1 MLLIFRVLF
10 FALSHTTLYMFHEL
24 SLMGIHPLAKLQL
37 LYLLYDNGSQ
47 FYISYA
53 VFCAVLSDSVVS
65 DSLWPHG
72 LQLIRLL
79 CLWGFSRQEFWHGL
93 PCPPPGDLP
102 NPGIEPRSPTLQVD
116 SLLSEPPGKDLH
128 FLGSSF
134 DHLPN
139 ISHDCSQ
146 ATSHSI
152 YKLDWFPFLWS
163 SPFMFPYFGEWGHD
177 TGWNG
182 SPSKFL
188 GWVLPPITSE
198 HGLIW
203 I

>member
-1 MLLIFRVLF
+1 MWLIFRVLF

-24 SLMGIHPLAKLQL
+24 FLMGIHPLAKLQL
-37 LYLLYDNGSQ
+37 LYLLYDNWSQ

-65 DSLWPHG
+65 DPMDCSSSGSSGPW
-72 LQLIRLL
+72 R
-79 CLWGFSRQEFWHGL
+79 FSRQEFWCGL

-102 NPGIEPRSPTLQVD
+102 NPGIEPRSLTLQVD
-116 SLLSEPPGKDLH
+116 SLLSEPPGKALH

-177 TGWNG
+177 KGWNG